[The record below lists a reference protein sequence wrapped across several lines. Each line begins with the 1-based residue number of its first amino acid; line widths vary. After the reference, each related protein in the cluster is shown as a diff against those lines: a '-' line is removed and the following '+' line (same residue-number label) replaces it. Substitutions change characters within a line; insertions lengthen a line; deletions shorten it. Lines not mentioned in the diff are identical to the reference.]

1 MITINDFTTSNGLR
15 VIYTRTTA
23 GVIAAQ
29 LRMNNGWYHE
39 RQGEEGLA
47 HLTEHVLCGSSTQKY
62 TVDKVREITE
72 TFGQTNAK
80 TDPEHL
86 TFFGT
91 FLPEQLPLWL
101 NLTSQQA
108 YSSLL
113 DEDILERECSIVL
126 REMTRG
132 RSGLHTQH
140 SAMLRN
146 MIELHPKNAQ
156 DGYGSADVIINVT
169 REQLAAYYQRGF
181 NPANT
186 TLFLAGNLPS
196 NIEEMVERHINHYPS
211 GSHQQAYFSQSK
223 LFDCHQRVEVHAPYL
238 ENPHDPTVSLA
249 ILNLFYRFNHVA
261 KKDEAALSVAVNI
274 LGKSGQKSLLH
285 KMLREESRLCYE
297 VNVGLSLT
305 NRQQLFSVETQV
317 HPSNLKL
324 AEQKILECTQ
334 RMQQDP
340 LPETTF
346 KRIERDLRFTYALL
360 ESNLDDQMG
369 DLLRYADFQFNPADF
384 HAQLCSVTPGDVQR
398 VSQLYF
404 PTTESPYLIFI
415 RNPHREL

>member
-1 MITINDFTTSNGLR
+1 
-15 VIYTRTTA
+15 
-23 GVIAAQ
+23 
-29 LRMNNGWYHE
+29 
-39 RQGEEGLA
+39 
-47 HLTEHVLCGSSTQKY
+47 
-62 TVDKVREITE
+62 
-72 TFGQTNAK
+72 
-80 TDPEHL
+80 
-86 TFFGT
+86 
-91 FLPEQLPLWL
+91 
-101 NLTSQQA
+101 
-108 YSSLL
+108 
-113 DEDILERECSIVL
+113 
-126 REMTRG
+126 
-132 RSGLHTQH
+132 
-140 SAMLRN
+140 
-146 MIELHPKNAQ
+146 
-156 DGYGSADVIINVT
+156 
-169 REQLAAYYQRGF
+169 
-181 NPANT
+181 
-186 TLFLAGNLPS
+186 
-196 NIEEMVERHINHYPS
+196 
-211 GSHQQAYFSQSK
+211 
-223 LFDCHQRVEVHAPYL
+223 
-238 ENPHDPTVSLA
+238 
-249 ILNLFYRFNHVA
+249 
-261 KKDEAALSVAVNI
+261 
-274 LGKSGQKSLLH
+274 
-285 KMLREESRLCYE
+285 MLREESRLCYE